1 MNTRKLATLIAVTTM
16 AATGGYVF
24 VYLARWE
31 WNRALVSAAIFLAAE
46 IGLVALV
53 LGNRLNR
60 LEHVLAAPAAPTAA
74 DPRIARHLRDAA
86 GPAPEA
92 TPSFAWL
99 QDTTRTGVFVP
110 VLLGAGVVLSAV
122 AWVVERIA
130 RATVSPVAERAL
142 ARRLGSLEL
151 PQHGLLGSTAPDP
164 LALLRGPVAGGR
176 S

>member
-1 MNTRKLATLIAVTTM
+1 MNTRKLATLIALTTM

-46 IGLVALV
+46 VGLVALV
-53 LGNRLNR
+53 LGTRLAR
-60 LEHVLAAPAAPTAA
+60 VEQALAVPTGPTATEL
-74 DPRIARHLRDAA
+74 RVRGHLRDAA
-86 GPAPEA
+86 TPDA
-92 TPSFAWL
+92 TPSFDWL
-99 QDTTRTGVFVP
+99 REGTRTGVFVP
-110 VLLGAGVVLSAV
+110 VLMGAGVLLSAV

-130 RATVSPVAERAL
+130 RATVNPVAERSL
-142 ARRLGSLEL
+142 ARQLGSLEL
-151 PQHGLLGSTAPDP
+151 PAHGLLHTPGETDH